1 MIVKK
6 MLLPVLLAMLSG
18 CFMERAVAQDG
29 PADADLDE
37 QQTLYFRKVGTQRIL
52 DPEAGDQAVSD
63 NISSFIYFWGDY
75 VVERPFL
82 LNHLGLELHLDGNV
96 VNPSDSSVIVVAL
109 TRNGSTIFSEEVY
122 SLPPVA
128 SGERPIDIL
137 TEQALYP
144 EITFNR
150 GDELAFYFQQRQ
162 NLNPLNFRYNGTG
175 SRDDSRLI
183 LGLGDV
189 DYPYAHLDPAGIDL
203 TVEEG
208 GSADTA
214 FEITNWGFDR
224 LHYDLDLPQGQQI
237 LSYGDMEDQANTWA
251 VSQESNQ
258 NFYNVRFTPAQIC
271 TLALARMLFSA
282 EGTLGQPDLMVYV
295 WDDSSGFPGAK
306 LDSVMVPNSSLN
318 LSPSWQLVY
327 FTGQGIRF
335 RAHQDF
341 HIGYTVAGQNP
352 SDALAIVS
360 DDGFP
365 VGDERRS
372 SGKWGQNWWTLYDRQ
387 DQDVNFFI
395 QAVVRYGDQP
405 AWLDHDPPPGS
416 LVPYASHQIGLHLD
430 AAGLSAG
437 LYKSGLIIENDSPD
451 PAIVLPVIF
460 QVGQTAV
467 DGDGTGTMPRRH
479 ALLGSYPNPFNAG
492 ARIRYRV
499 GDGDGE
505 RPFVRLIIYN
515 TRGQRVRRLIA
526 GHHPPGLHEVRWDGR
541 DEAGRP
547 VASGMYLCRLSAG
560 SVRDTRKMVL
570 LR

>member
-6 MLLPVLLAMLSG
+6 MLPVVLLAMLFG
-18 CFMERAVAQDG
+18 CFLESAAAQDG
-29 PADADLDE
+29 PADAAVDE
-37 QQTLYFRKVGTQRIL
+37 QQTLYFRRVGTQRIL
-52 DPEAGDQAVSD
+52 DPEAGDQAVRD
-63 NISSFIYFWGDY
+63 NVSSFIYFWGDY
-75 VVERPFL
+75 VAERPFL
-82 LNHLGLELHLDGNV
+82 LNHLNLELHLDGTV
-96 VNPSDSSVIVVAL
+96 VNPSINSVIVVAL
-109 TRNGSTIFSEEVY
+109 TRNGSTVLSEEIL
-122 SLPPVA
+122 SLPPVP

-144 EITFNR
+144 AIMFNQ

-162 NLNPLNFRYNGTG
+162 NLNPLFFRYNGTG
-175 SRDDSRLI
+175 SRDDSHLV

-189 DYPYAHLDPAGIDL
+189 DYPYAQLSPAGIDL
-203 TVEEG
+203 SVEEG

-214 FEITNWGFDR
+214 FEITNWGFNR
-224 LHYDLDLPQGQQI
+224 LHYNLDLPHGQQI
-237 LSYGDMEDQANTWA
+237 LSYGDMEDPASSWA
-251 VSQESNQ
+251 LSEQSNQ
-258 NFYNVRFTPAQIC
+258 NFYNVRFTPAQTC
-271 TLALARMLFSA
+271 TLTSARMLFSTD
-282 EGTLGQPDLMVYV
+282 GTLGQPDLMVYV
-295 WDDSSGFPGAK
+295 WDDSSGFPGTK

-327 FTGQGIRF
+327 FTGQGIQF

-341 HIGYTVAGQNP
+341 HIGYTIAGLNP

-360 DDGFP
+360 DDGLP

-372 SGKWGQNWWTLYDRQ
+372 SGKWNLNWRTLYDRH

-395 QAVVRYGDQP
+395 QAVVLYGDQP
-405 AWLDHDPPPGS
+405 VWLDHDPPPGS
-416 LVPYASHQIGLHLD
+416 LAPYATHQIGLHLD

-437 LYKSGLIIENDSPD
+437 LYKSGLIIGNDSPD
-451 PAIVLPVIF
+451 PSLVLPVIF
-460 QVGQTAV
+460 RVGQTTVNGNETEAV
-467 DGDGTGTMPRRH
+467 PRRH
-479 ALLGSYPNPFNAG
+479 ALLGSYPNPFNDG

-526 GHHPPGLHEVRWDGR
+526 GHHSPGLHDVRWDGR
-541 DEAGRP
+541 DDAGEP
-547 VASGMYLCRLSAG
+547 VASGMYLCRLEAG